1 MTILFFLS
9 NGEIIQLEGDSA
21 TIQGSYLNS
30 EQRPLKTIAIKSGD
44 VYIPRGVSVPALDK
58 DILWE
63 FQPKKLGG
71 DLYAAWPVC
80 TPRPVAEKLAADSPL
95 LTGQFIREYT
105 GKVDELIKDK
115 IDAQNEAKAKENEE
129 KDVLK
134 QQIFRTPEGMLSTER
149 GVYIAESISAKNT
162 KQSKG
167 RFRVY
172 DSNDDGSYLNSEQ
185 RPLKTIA
192 IKSGDVYIPR
202 GVSVPALDKDIL
214 WEFQPKKLGGDLY
227 ANVIENSLVQHHV
240 TLHPDAMGKITYIGK
255 DNLQCTR
262 PIHLE
267 DTVLELEFQGVK
279 KQYTMLQTW
288 PVCTP
293 RPVAEKLAAD
303 TPVLTGQRV
312 LDALFPSVLG
322 GYLCNSWCIWLW
334 ENSGRPSPST
344 PTQIL
349 VVGKEEMKWQRRE
362 RSRGFCSFAVLGFD
376 SISKRYKV
384 FLNRHRVLTV
394 EVDDSWREIRS
405 TTITGHIDRERED
418 NDPIPNPTKSMIEIW
433 TLQIRSM
440 EEEEWEKQTVLLPLE
455 ESEVIGRAT
464 SMRFSSNSMG
474 DIVILLRSK
483 TIMSPLILIY
493 SFRSDVWRRIE
504 ICVGD
509 SEYSSHLSD
518 MEGVVQVDDEIAASF
533 LE

>member
-1 MTILFFLS
+1 MQCSTVTGFGCYD
-9 NGEIIQLEGDSA
+9 NQC
-21 TIQGSYLNS
+21 QGSYLNS

-71 DLYAAWPVC
+71 DLYA
-80 TPRPVAEKLAADSPL
+80 
-95 LTGQFIREYT
+95 
-105 GKVDELIKDK
+105 
-115 IDAQNEAKAKENEE
+115 
-129 KDVLK
+129 
-134 QQIFRTPEGMLSTER
+134 
-149 GVYIAESISAKNT
+149 
-162 KQSKG
+162 
-167 RFRVY
+167 
-172 DSNDDGSYLNSEQ
+172 
-185 RPLKTIA
+185 
-192 IKSGDVYIPR
+192 
-202 GVSVPALDKDIL
+202 
-214 WEFQPKKLGGDLY
+214 
-227 ANVIENSLVQHHV
+227 
-240 TLHPDAMGKITYIGK
+240 
-255 DNLQCTR
+255 
-262 PIHLE
+262 
-267 DTVLELEFQGVK
+267 
-279 KQYTMLQTW
+279 TW

-303 TPVLTGQRV
+303 TPLLTGQYSNTDTGCGER
-312 LDALFPSVLG
+312 G
-322 GYLCNSWCIWLW
+322 N
-334 ENSGRPSPST
+334 
-344 PTQIL
+344 
-349 VVGKEEMKWQRRE
+349 EMAE
-362 RSRGFCSFAVLGFD
+362 
-376 SISKRYKV
+376 V

-405 TTITGHIDRERED
+405 TTITGHIDAERED
-418 NDPIPNPTKSMIEIW
+418 NDPNPDPTKSMIEIW